1 MTLDLDLIKSSFTP
15 SILNFPPLEDLIFF
29 EYPIHHLSRMFY
41 KAYPQIVC
49 PEMEIFIL
57 IKQRRIP
64 FT

>member
-41 KAYPQIVC
+41 QAYPQIVC
-49 PEMEIFIL
+49 PEM
-57 IKQRRIP
+57 
-64 FT
+64 